1 MKAPERYVVILAGG
15 SGTRFWP
22 ASRKRRPKQFQS
34 IIGPG
39 SMFCQTVGRVL
50 PLDPRGLIVVTNAAQ
65 VDDAR
70 AQLESMN
77 IPVTADPGRVVPGG
91 ALLVAEPRSRNTA
104 PAIALAA
111 ALVSRLNPEGVM
123 MVLPSDHFIPDEEAF
138 RQTLLSAEEVA
149 LLGRLV
155 TLGITPHRPETGY
168 GYIRKSVQ
176 PVGRAF
182 AVEQFREKPDLDTAL
197 AYLESGEYFWNA
209 GMFIW
214 RADVIWQELKAYM
227 PELAAAMEPLRDAS
241 RKETLESDMA
251 RAYDEVTAE
260 SIDYGVMEKSGRVAV
275 VPSNFIWSDVGSWSS
290 LWELEEKDTD
300 GNAGGRKLVA
310 LESTGNLVRS
320 EKTTALVG
328 VKDMIIVETSDA
340 LLVCRRDRAQRVK
353 EVLATLKKLGEDH
366 LL

>member
-1 MKAPERYVVILAGG
+1 MKNAERYVVILAGG

-22 ASRKRRPKQFQS
+22 ASRKTRPKQFQS

-50 PLDPRGLIVVTNAAQ
+50 PLEPRGLIVVTNAAQ
-65 VDDAR
+65 TDDAR
-70 AQLESMN
+70 AQLESMK
-77 IPVTADPGRVVPGG
+77 IPVTTDPDSLAPGG

-111 ALVSRLNPEGVM
+111 ALVTRLNPSGIM

-138 RQTLLSAEEVA
+138 RQALLAAEEVA
-149 LLGRLV
+149 LIGRLV

-168 GYIRKSVQ
+168 GYIRKSAQ
-176 PVGRAF
+176 QVGRAF
-182 AVEQFREKPDLDTAL
+182 AVDQFREKPDLDTAL
-197 AYLESGEYFWNA
+197 AYLKSGEYFWNA

-214 RADVIWQELKAYM
+214 RADVIRQEIAAHM
-227 PELAAAMEPLRDAS
+227 PDLAAAMEPLHVAS
-241 RKETLESDMA
+241 RNASLESGMD
-251 RAYDEVTAE
+251 RAYERAAAE
-260 SIDYGVMEKSGRVAV
+260 SIDYGVMERSDRVAV
-275 VPSNFIWSDVGSWSS
+275 VPGNFAWSDVGSWGS
-290 LWELEEKDTD
+290 LWELEEKDAD
-300 GNAGGRKLVA
+300 GNAGGKKLVA

-320 EKTTALVG
+320 EKTVALVG
-328 VKDMIIVETSDA
+328 AKDMIIVETSDA

-353 EVLATLKKLGEDH
+353 EVLEILKKRGEDH